1 LGGSKRAKSS
11 NAFITSIVL
20 INLVFSFD
28 SILAAIGLTSK
39 IANLTIAFIAMAI
52 AIVISGLLMLLSR

>member
-1 LGGSKRAKSS
+1 M
-11 NAFITSIVL
+11 
-20 INLVFSFD
+20 NLVFSFD

-39 IANLTIAFIAMAI
+39 IANPTIAFIAMAI